1 MIQLNQQELAE
12 LRALIKAQQTPAPE
26 VEQQAPA
33 PRPLVTQSEFLAACV
48 IASLVL
54 FFLLGK

>member
-1 MIQLNQQELAE
+1 MIQLNKEELAE
-12 LRALIKAQQTPAPE
+12 LQALIKAQQAPAP
-26 VEQQAPA
+26 VEQAPA